1 MAKEKGTPKT
11 GGRIKGIPN
20 KTTTT
25 IRESFQKLIEDNLEQ
40 LKADLMELPPAARV
54 KAITELSKFCVPTLK
69 AVDFIDNTPKEKEQK
84 HIVFIKKK

>member
-1 MAKEKGTPKT
+1 MATSDGKKT
-11 GGRIKGIPN
+11 GGRKKGVLN
-20 KTTTT
+20 KDTLS
-25 IRESFQKLIEDNLEQ
+25 IRDSFKKLIENNMDQLE
-40 LKADLMELPPAARV
+40 KDLLLMQPAARV